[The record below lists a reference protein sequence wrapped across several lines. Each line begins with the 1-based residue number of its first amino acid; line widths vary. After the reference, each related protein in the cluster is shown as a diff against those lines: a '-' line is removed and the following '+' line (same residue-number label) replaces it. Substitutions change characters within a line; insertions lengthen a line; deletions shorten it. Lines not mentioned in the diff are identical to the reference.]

1 MAEDEVGTIRTLTV
15 YRDQIRVLV
24 EQHRG
29 RVVDAP
35 GDNVLAEFSTAL
47 DAVECGVEIQRVIR
61 ARSAGLWRVLT
72 LMEGENWISLP
83 SS

>member
-1 MAEDEVGTIRTLTV
+1 MGTIRTLTV